1 MFGDWG
7 DEEAAGGW
15 DKHILPY
22 RCVMSSKRRVGNLDA
37 LEVNMHVSREARF

>member
-15 DKHILPY
+15 DKHILYVRYECSGACMECNTTGYP
-22 RCVMSSKRRVGNLDA
+22 R
-37 LEVNMHVSREARF
+37 H